1 MDSSQ
6 FSCTQE
12 TITYYQDAISVGT
25 SALECLKDAK
35 ASLDGVKNWG
45 VVDASGGGLLPGL
58 MKQWNISDTKHR
70 VEAARQALR
79 AFTDALGDVYLSEDM
94 NIEID
99 NFITFIELLWDGFL
113 ADWMVQSRIKKAR
126 KQLDQVIPMVEHLLS
141 NLRQEGTIVYS
152 KQTKTRK
159 SATASDKK

>member
-1 MDSSQ
+1 
-6 FSCTQE
+6 
-12 TITYYQDAISVGT
+12 
-25 SALECLKDAK
+25 
-35 ASLDGVKNWG
+35 
-45 VVDASGGGLLPGL
+45 

-99 NFITFIELLWDGFL
+99 NFITLIELLWDGFL